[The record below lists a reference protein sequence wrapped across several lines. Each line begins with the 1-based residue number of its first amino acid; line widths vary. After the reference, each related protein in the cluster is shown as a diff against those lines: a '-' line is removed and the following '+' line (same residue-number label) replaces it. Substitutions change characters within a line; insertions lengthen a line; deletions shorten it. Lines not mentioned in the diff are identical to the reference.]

1 MSERNRIVV
10 DSGIVVWAVR
20 YCLGRLSYA
29 AGDGYRLVIR
39 SASQLDDNAIACLRR
54 DIREELDGGSW
65 TDCGFQDIRAGWAM
79 ALTALEMEAAARL
92 NEEQRVA
99 G

>member
-1 MSERNRIVV
+1 MNGERNRIVV

-39 SASQLDDNAIACLRR
+39 SAAQLDDNAISCLKR
-54 DIREELDGGSW
+54 DIREGITGVMPS
-65 TDCGFQDIRAGWAM
+65 DIQAGWAQ

-92 NEEQRVA
+92 NSSRNGGEQQ
-99 G
+99 